1 MKKSFF
7 SNILVIIFLFGGF
20 SVLGQ
25 VRIKTNIN
33 KNNRKVVKK
42 RHNNRAAVRIET
54 NRHRTVINKPRR
66 PRVIIKRPNY
76 NRPGYFWREGY
87 WKWNTFYSQYTWQ
100 KARWIKVKRDHYW
113 VPGFWAITAGGF
125 IWTEGY
131 WELRL

>member
-7 SNILVIIFLFGGF
+7 SKILVIIFLFGGF

-87 WKWNTFYSQYTWQ
+87 WKWNTF
-100 KARWIKVKRDHYW
+100 
-113 VPGFWAITAGGF
+113 
-125 IWTEGY
+125 
-131 WELRL
+131 